1 LVTPDAARLTDLRV
15 GSDIF
20 FPADLR
26 REDAR
31 FGALF
36 FAELFFAALF
46 FLAGPLRAALFFAA
60 LFFLAGPRED
70 DLRAEDFLTLLRPPA
85 FFPRLAPPRFDF
97 LAAAMFRAPI

>member
-1 LVTPDAARLTDLRV
+1 LRV

-20 FPADLR
+20 FLAVLR

-36 FAELFFAALF
+36 FAVLFFAALF
-46 FLAGPLRAALFFAA
+46 FLAGPLRAALFLAV

-70 DLRAEDFLTLLRPPA
+70 DLRPEDFLTLLRPPA
-85 FFPRLAPPRFDF
+85 FFLPLAPPRVDF